1 MPQLDTSTFPSQ
13 LFWLIVCFFSMLFI
27 MSRFIV
33 PRIADILEQRQ
44 RKIDGYLNKAHNIR
58 LEAEESLKKY
68 QDALAKATAEAN
80 RSLAATQAELNAYMQ
95 AKQDELA
102 AKLQKKI
109 AAGEA
114 EIAKSKEEAMARV
127 KDMSE
132 ELAQTVVAKIG
143 LTSITAKQLKEAVKT
158 VEAEQK

>member
-1 MPQLDTSTFPSQ
+1 
-13 LFWLIVCFFSMLFI
+13 
-27 MSRFIV
+27 
-33 PRIADILEQRQ
+33 
-44 RKIDGYLNKAHNIR
+44 
-58 LEAEESLKKY
+58 
-68 QDALAKATAEAN
+68 
-80 RSLAATQAELNAYMQ
+80 MQ

-132 ELAQTVVAKIG
+132 ELAQAVVAK
-143 LTSITAKQLKEAVKT
+143 SA
-158 VEAEQK
+158 

>member
-1 MPQLDTSTFPSQ
+1 MPQLDTSTFTSQ

-68 QDALAKATAEAN
+68 QDALAEATAEAN

-95 AKQDELA
+95 ANRMNWQQNSKRKLPP
-102 AKLQKKI
+102 AKPKSPKAKKKPWPESKI
-109 AAGEA
+109 CPKNWRRPLLP
-114 EIAKSKEEAMARV
+114 KSA
-127 KDMSE
+127 
-132 ELAQTVVAKIG
+132 
-143 LTSITAKQLKEAVKT
+143 
-158 VEAEQK
+158 

>member
-1 MPQLDTSTFPSQ
+1 MPQLDSSTFTSQ

-27 MSRFIV
+27 MSHFIV

-58 LEAEESLKKY
+58 LEAEDSLKKY
-68 QDALAKATAEAN
+68 QDALAEATN
-80 RSLAATQAELNAYMQ
+80 TYMQ
-95 AKQDELA
+95 NKQDELA

-114 EIAKSKEEAMARV
+114 EIAKSKEEALAKV
-127 KDMSE
+127 KEMSE
-132 ELAQTVVAKIG
+132 ELAQAVVAKIG
-143 LTSITAKQLKEAVKT
+143 LTTISAKDIKDAVKIVEAKQK
-158 VEAEQK
+158 

>member
-1 MPQLDTSTFPSQ
+1 MPQLDSSTFTSQ
-13 LFWLIVCFFSMLFI
+13 LFWLVVCFFSMLFI
-27 MSRFIV
+27 MSRLIV

-68 QDALAKATAEAN
+68 QDALSEATAEAN
-80 RSLAATQAELNAYMQ
+80 KSLVATQTELNAYMQ
-95 AKQDELA
+95 TKQEELTT
-102 AKLQKKI
+102 KLQKKI

-114 EIAKSKEEAMARV
+114 EIAKSKSEAMARI
-127 KDMSE
+127 KDISE
-132 ELAQTVVAKIG
+132 ELAQAVIAKIG
-143 LTSITAKQLKEAVKT
+143 LTSITDKHLKEAVKT

>member
-1 MPQLDTSTFPSQ
+1 MPQLDTSTFTSQ

-68 QDALAKATAEAN
+68 QDALAEATE
-80 RSLAATQAELNAYMQ
+80 AELNAYMQ

-132 ELAQTVVAKIG
+132 ELAQAVVAKIG

>member
-1 MPQLDTSTFPSQ
+1 
-13 LFWLIVCFFSMLFI
+13 
-27 MSRFIV
+27 
-33 PRIADILEQRQ
+33 
-44 RKIDGYLNKAHNIR
+44 
-58 LEAEESLKKY
+58 
-68 QDALAKATAEAN
+68 
-80 RSLAATQAELNAYMQ
+80 MQ

-114 EIAKSKEEAMARV
+114 EIAKSKEETMARV

-132 ELAQTVVAKIG
+132 ELAQVVVAKIG

>member
-1 MPQLDTSTFPSQ
+1 MPQLDTSTFTSQ

-68 QDALAKATAEAN
+68 QDALAN

-132 ELAQTVVAKIG
+132 ELAQAVVAKIG